1 MLFNFYVF
9 TCAGEKFDMYPIDR
23 CKEFLSVYAQ
33 ETSTG
38 SAIRIHR
45 HQDLCY
51 HIYTRKIQKTA
62 DAPVIGFALVFN
74 NAYCKD
80 DYSRIFHLFEDIY
93 SWMATW
99 KRFIQLGNNGRL
111 NFTFQKLSEKQTEIS
126 QIKQRLQ
133 DTIDQAFSKS
143 FATLPAPTYN
153 GNIYHL
159 NLLENTVQPLGTLLQ
174 YYDKIRITDNPIPTE
189 LEVAGEL
196 LRLKTEEYK
205 KLTEAYK
212 QLQKEKTQQTRAA
225 WLLFLLIIC
234 LIGGGI
240 LWQRNKRNSGEIQ
253 SLNSTLVQRDS
264 IIAKKRET
272 IGVLRDS
279 VQGCLQSIEQLRSSL
294 TSMTNINFPLG
305 APSTDNT
312 SSDNSYIMWLYAN
325 NPVKLQSFKVRPA
338 NSNSFTLSLYNSSD
352 ELIASSSVSAS
363 GGSWLTVDVSSAGW
377 ILQSGYYYIR
387 ISSPNGN
394 SLCWHSSNDEEF
406 RRYSRGPLRITG
418 CCSYDSRN
426 NSDAKSKHEY
436 YQYFYDIRYSLYAGN

>member
-9 TCAGEKFDMYPIDR
+9 TCAGEKFDMYPIDG

-51 HIYTRKIQKTA
+51 HIYTRKIQETP
-62 DAPVIGFALVFN
+62 DAPIMGFALVFN

-80 DYSRIFHLFEDIY
+80 KYSRMLRLFEDVY
-93 SWMATW
+93 SWMSTW
-99 KRFIQLGNNGRL
+99 ARFIRLDTNGHLG
-111 NFTFQKLSEKQTEIS
+111 FTFQKLSEKQTEIS
-126 QIKQRLQ
+126 LIKQRLQ
-133 DTIDQAFSKS
+133 STIDQAFSKS

-153 GNIYHL
+153 KKDFHL
-159 NLLENTVQPLGTLLQ
+159 TLSDNTVQSLTTLLQ
-174 YYDKIRITDNPIPTE
+174 HYDRIRVADNPIPTE
-189 LEVAGEL
+189 LETAGEL
-196 LRLKTEEYK
+196 LRAQTEDFK
-205 KLTEAYK
+205 KLTEEYK

-234 LIGGGI
+234 FIGGGI

-253 SLNSTLVQRDS
+253 SLNSTLVQKEN
-264 IIAKKRET
+264 IIAKKRDT

-279 VQGCLQSIEQLRSSL
+279 VQGCLQSIEHLRSSL
-294 TSMTNINFPLG
+294 TSMTNIYFPLG
-305 APSTDNT
+305 ALSTDNT

-325 NPVKLQSFKVRPA
+325 NPVKIQSFKVRPA
-338 NSNSFTLSLYNSSD
+338 NSNNFTLSLYNAND
-352 ELIASSSVSAS
+352 EFIASQTVSTS
-363 GGSWLTVDVSSAGW
+363 GGSWSTVDVSSAGW

-394 SLCWHSSNDEEF
+394 YLCWHSSNDEEF

-426 NSDAKSKHEY
+426 NSDAKSKHGY
-436 YQYFYDIRYSLYAGN
+436 YQYFYDIRYSLYAGS